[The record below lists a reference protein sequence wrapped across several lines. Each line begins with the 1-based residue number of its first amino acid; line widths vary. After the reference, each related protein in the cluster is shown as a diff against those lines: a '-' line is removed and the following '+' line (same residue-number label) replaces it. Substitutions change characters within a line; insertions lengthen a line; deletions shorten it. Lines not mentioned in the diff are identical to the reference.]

1 MGFTSLRGLS
11 TSNNWSKAPAEPE
24 FVVATSTVAD
34 PSYIGT
40 HFLRINVSSFED
52 GSKSAS
58 VFVKDKDEDGN
69 DVWGWIKVDSDLRIP
84 DGQFEGE
91 ELAGLLRFIDPN
103 SVQFQTWKRN
113 PAYTG
118 ERHENMKQ
126 DSFTWRWLPGF
137 ADWCQ
142 SKQYAVV
149 VPKDTR
155 AYEKSSG
162 DFTFI
167 KVKLA

>member
-24 FVVATSTVAD
+24 FVVDRQEAAD
-34 PSYIGT
+34 PAYIQNA
-40 HFLRINVSSFED
+40 FLRLNVSTFD
-52 GSKSAS
+52 GQKVAS
-58 VFVKDKDEDGN
+58 VFVKDVDEQGQTAWN
-69 DVWGWIKVDSDLRIP
+69 WIKVDADLNVP
-84 DGQFEGE
+84 DGQFEGAALA
-91 ELAGLLRFIDPN
+91 ELLEWIVPD
-103 SVQFQTWKRN
+103 SVQFRTWKRN

-118 ERHENMKQ
+118 ERHSSEKQ
-126 DSFTWRWLPGF
+126 DSFTWKWRPGF